1 MQLNVDEDGKPRM
14 HASAYRYHKQRLHK
28 AADRSSFLPSAI
40 TDEMFSLELPAEQP
54 NGFLASAPVS
64 IAVDNSF
71 SPSHTLIQ
79 ILGQDHKGL
88 IYDMMRTLKDYNTQV
103 VL

>member
-1 MQLNVDEDGKPRM
+1 MEAVLGNTLISCEIELPGPGITACC
-14 HASAYRYHKQRLHK
+14 HG
-28 AADRSSFLPSAI
+28 SSFLPSAI
-40 TDEMFSLELPAEQP
+40 TEEMFSLELPAEQP